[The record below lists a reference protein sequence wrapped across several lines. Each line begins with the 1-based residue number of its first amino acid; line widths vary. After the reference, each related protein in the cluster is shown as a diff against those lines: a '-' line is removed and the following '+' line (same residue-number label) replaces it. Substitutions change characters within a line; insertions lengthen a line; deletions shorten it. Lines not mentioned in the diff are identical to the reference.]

1 MVNVVTLMRIKLK
14 KILLR
19 GIDAFLK
26 TALYTAKGFC
36 HTNGPIYIRDD
47 YISDELGRGCLLQ

>member
-1 MVNVVTLMRIKLK
+1 MRIKLK

-36 HTNGPIYIRDD
+36 HTNDPIYIRDD
-47 YISDELGRGCLLQ
+47 YISHDELGRGCLLQ